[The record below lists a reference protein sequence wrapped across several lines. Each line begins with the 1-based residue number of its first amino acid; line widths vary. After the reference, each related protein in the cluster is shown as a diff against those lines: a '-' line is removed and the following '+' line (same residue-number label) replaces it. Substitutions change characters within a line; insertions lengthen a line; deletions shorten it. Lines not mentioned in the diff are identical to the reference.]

1 MFLFLRSFLCEIL
14 KDQGLRL
21 FPHFFGEREVF
32 FPLWSPGEWFFGLCT
47 DSEPRWEGGKFLGA
61 FSGKR
66 LFAFPLTLENLKH
79 LREAIPEL
87 TPQVPG
93 KENASGILDVSPS
106 FFPEL
111 FKTLWKKDF
120 TPFAFACGAEAL
132 EEGILSAFWGAFA
145 GGKSGPF
152 GAAFLGGEKDL
163 LVKALRLGYTV
174 VILEAKDSISSEV
187 FLWDTKKLADAFSSL
202 TSRQK
207 ETWKRYAER
216 TVRLSKDCLLSFP
229 EEPFLRMLLA
239 YSPLL
244 DALEECFAVLSG
256 YHVPFAFGV
265 SLGDISK
272 EAHFFLAEEL
282 HRRGVDFTILLFESQ
297 AAEHLL
303 LSRTIQGYRP
313 GFWTEDLLPPK
324 EEYFVVLKYPGFSLL
339 CNLLATKDP
348 KFLHEKFGTLS
359 LVPSS
364 YKEHRETFETLL
376 FHAFEDFVREVQ
388 ARFS

>member
-1 MFLFLRSFLCEIL
+1 MFPFSKNFLCKIL
-14 KDQGLRL
+14 KDQGLYL
-21 FPHFFGEREVF
+21 FPYFFGEKEVF
-32 FPLWSPGEWFFGLCT
+32 FPLWSPGKWFIGLCT
-47 DSEPRWEGGKFLGA
+47 DGEPRWEGGKFLGA
-61 FSGKR
+61 FSGKH
-66 LFAFPLTLENLKH
+66 LFAFPLTLENLEH

-87 TPQVPG
+87 TPQAPG
-93 KENASGILDVSPS
+93 EENASGILDVSPS

-111 FKTLWKKDF
+111 FKVLWEKNF
-120 TPFAFACGAEAL
+120 MPFAFAHGAETL
-132 EEGILSAFWGAFA
+132 EGGILFAFWGAFA

-163 LVKALRLGYTV
+163 LVKALRLGYTL
-174 VILEAKDSISSEV
+174 VILEAKNCISSEV
-187 FLWDTKKLADAFSSL
+187 FLWDTKKLADAFFSL

-207 ETWKRYAER
+207 ELWKRYAER
-216 TVRLSKDCLLSFP
+216 TIRFSKDCILSFS

-244 DALEECFAVLSG
+244 DVLEECFVVLSG
-256 YHVPFAFGV
+256 YRVPFAFGV
-265 SLGDISK
+265 SFGDLSK

-282 HRRGVDFTILLFESQ
+282 HRRGVDFKILLFESQ
-297 AAEHLL
+297 AEEHLL

-313 GFWTEDLLPPK
+313 GFWTENPASLK
-324 EEYFVVLKYPGFSLL
+324 EEYFVILKYPGFSIF

-348 KFLHEKFGTLS
+348 KSLREKFGPLP

-364 YKEHRETFETLL
+364 YKEHRETFEALL
-376 FHAFEDFVREVQ
+376 FHSFEDFVQELQ